1 VCIWVRES
9 ANIQLSGQQGVAV
22 SDSSYS
28 YKLTSSR
35 DKPVKGRQQYRTV
48 QKVKVV
54 KKPQPAPQ
62 KVNPTIDATGVRVKR
77 IPKSQPPRVG
87 PVVSSSTARMA
98 SKTTGQIPP
107 FNPNIVKV
115 KSVKVRKQ
123 PLPRRTVSSRKT
135 RLKPMARNIL
145 YGLRLL
151 IVGVGIGAIV
161 GTVLSVLDPATR
173 LGSATSAVGIE
184 QGQLQAT
191 QTPITPNSG
200 LLLTQE
206 ISGLKTAIQSI
217 ASTSPS
223 LTPGVFVV
231 DLENG
236 SYVDIN
242 ATATFPSA
250 STIKIP
256 ILVAFFQEVD
266 AGRIRL
272 DETMT
277 TKPEH
282 IAGGSGDMQ
291 SRPVGTT
298 YSALEVASKMI
309 IISDNTATNMLI
321 ERLGGMSAL
330 NQRFRSWGLSATAIS
345 NLLPDLQGT
354 NTTSPKELG
363 SLLAMVSKGNLIS
376 MTSRDR
382 MFDIMRR
389 TVKDSLL
396 PSGLGQGAIIA
407 HKTGDIGAMV
417 ADAGII
423 DLPIGK
429 RYLAAVMVQ
438 RPNNDVS
445 AERLIGSI
453 SRAAYQQFSQT
464 APMGSNTIPGNSP
477 HPVMAPPL
485 SNSIPVTGY
494 QSPAM
499 NPVPPTG
506 YQSPV
511 VTPQYYY
518 PYQR

>member
-1 VCIWVRES
+1 MS
-9 ANIQLSGQQGVAV
+9 NSG
-22 SDSSYS
+22 
-28 YKLTSSR
+28 YKLTSSGR
-35 DKPVKGRQQYRTV
+35 KPVSGHQEPRVV
-48 QKVKVV
+48 QKVKVA
-54 KKPQPAPQ
+54 KKPQPPREQ
-62 KVNPTIDATGVRVKR
+62 VNQTIDATGVRVKR
-77 IPKSQPPRVG
+77 IPKGQAPRIGV
-87 PVVSSSTARMA
+87 PVVRTSRIPSSPTRPA
-98 SKTTGQIPP
+98 SKAKGQIPP
-107 FNPNIVKV
+107 FNPNTVKV
-115 KSVKVRKQ
+115 KSVRVRKQ
-123 PLPRRTVSSRKT
+123 PLPRRTVNSRKT

-173 LGSATSAVGIE
+173 LSSANSLSSIE
-184 QGQLQAT
+184 QAQPQASQSPT
-191 QTPITPNSG
+191 NQSSG
-200 LLLTQE
+200 LLLSQE
-206 ISGLKTAIQSI
+206 ITPLKTAIQSLV
-217 ASTSPS
+217 STTPN
-223 LTPGVFVV
+223 LAPGVFVV
-231 DLENG
+231 DLDNG

-242 ATATFPSA
+242 AAKTFSSA

-272 DETMT
+272 DETMVA
-277 TKPEH
+277 KPEH
-282 IAGGSGDMQ
+282 IVGGSGDMQ
-291 SRPVGTT
+291 SKPAGTT
-298 YSALEVASKMI
+298 YSALEVATKMI

-321 ERLGGMSAL
+321 ERLGGMETL
-330 NQRFRSWGLSATAIS
+330 NQRFRSWGLSATAIR
-345 NLLPDLQGT
+345 NVLPDLQGT

-363 SLLAMVSKGNLIS
+363 SLLAMVSKGNLVS

-389 TVKDSLL
+389 TVKNTLL
-396 PSGLGQGAIIA
+396 PSGLGQGTIIA

-423 DLPIGK
+423 DLPVGK

-438 RPNNDVS
+438 RPNNDVG

-464 APMGSNTIPGNSP
+464 APAGLNNTIPGNSP
-477 HPVMAPPL
+477 NPGMVPPQ
-485 SNSIPVTGY
+485 SNNIPATGYQSHVTGY
-494 QSPAM
+494 QSPVT
-499 NPVPPTG
+499 NSVPATG

>member
-1 VCIWVRES
+1 M
-9 ANIQLSGQQGVAV
+9 
-22 SDSSYS
+22 SDSG
-28 YKLTSSR
+28 YKLTSSQG
-35 DKPVKGRQQYRTV
+35 KPVNGRQKPRLV
-48 QKVKVV
+48 QKVKVA
-54 KKPQPAPQ
+54 KKPQPPQ
-62 KVNPTIDATGVRVKR
+62 KKVNPAIDAEGVRVKR
-77 IPKSQPPRVG
+77 IPKSQTPRVG
-87 PVVSSSTARMA
+87 VPVVRTSPAVSSSPARPA
-98 SKTTGQIPP
+98 SKTKGQIPP

-173 LGSATSAVGIE
+173 LESANSAVGIE
-184 QGQLQAT
+184 QRTQAM
-191 QTPITPNSG
+191 QTPSNPNSG
-200 LLLTQE
+200 LLLSQE
-206 ISGLKTAIQSI
+206 IFPLKAAIQSL
-217 ASTSPS
+217 ASTNPT

-231 DLENG
+231 DLDNG

-242 ATATFPSA
+242 AAATFPSA

-256 ILVAFFQEVD
+256 ILVAFFQDVD

-272 DETMT
+272 DEIITM
-277 TKPEH
+277 KQGN
-282 IAGGSGDMQ
+282 IAGGSGEMQ
-291 SRPVGTT
+291 SKPVGTT

-321 ERLGGMSAL
+321 ERLGGMEAL
-330 NQRFRSWGLSATAIS
+330 NQRFRSWGLSATAIR

-363 SLLAMVSKGNLIS
+363 SLLAMVSKGNLVS

-382 MFDIMRR
+382 MLDIMRR
-389 TVKDSLL
+389 TVKDTLL

-438 RPNNDVS
+438 RPNNDLG

-453 SRAAYQQFSQT
+453 SRVAYQQFSQT
-464 APMGSNTIPGNSP
+464 APTGFSNTIPGNSQQA
-477 HPVMAPPL
+477 PVMAPPL
-485 SNSIPVTGY
+485 SNTIPATGY

-499 NPVPPTG
+499 NPAPATG

>member
-1 VCIWVRES
+1 
-9 ANIQLSGQQGVAV
+9 LSGQQGVTV
-22 SDSSYS
+22 SDSG
-28 YKLTSSR
+28 YKLTSSSGH
-35 DKPVKGRQQYRTV
+35 KPVSGRQQTRPV
-48 QKVKVV
+48 QKVKVA
-54 KKPQPAPQ
+54 KKPQPARDQ
-62 KVNPTIDATGVRVKR
+62 VNPSIDNTGVRVKR
-77 IPKSQPPRVG
+77 IPKNQTAKVGIPVIRTSRVV
-87 PVVSSSTARMA
+87 PSSSSLPVPKR
-98 SKTTGQIPP
+98 KGQIPP
-107 FNPNIVKV
+107 FSHSNTVKV

-123 PLPRRTVSSRKT
+123 PLSRRTANSRKT

-173 LGSATSAVGIE
+173 LSGANTGIE
-184 QGQLQAT
+184 QGQSQAI
-191 QTPITPNSG
+191 QSPANQNSG
-200 LLLTQE
+200 LLLSQE
-206 ISGLKTAIQSI
+206 ISPLKTAIQSL
-217 ASTSPS
+217 ASATPS

-231 DLENG
+231 DLDNG

-242 ATATFPSA
+242 AATTFSSA

-256 ILVAFFQEVD
+256 ILIAFFQEVD

-277 TKPEH
+277 TKQEH

-291 SRPVGTT
+291 SKPVGTT
-298 YSALEVASKMI
+298 YSALEVATKMI

-321 ERLGGMSAL
+321 ERLGGMSVL
-330 NQRFRSWGLSATAIS
+330 NQRFRSWGLSATAIRTA
-345 NLLPDLQGT
+345 LPDLQGT

-363 SLLAMVSKGNLIS
+363 GLLAMVSKGNLVS

-382 MFDIMRR
+382 MFEIMRR
-389 TVKDSLL
+389 TVKDTLL
-396 PSGLGQGAIIA
+396 PSGLGEGAIIA

-429 RYLAAVMVQ
+429 RYLAAVMIQ
-438 RPNNDVS
+438 RPINDVG
-445 AERLIGSI
+445 AEKLIGSI

-464 APMGSNTIPGNSP
+464 APTGFSNTMPGNTP
-477 HPVMAPPL
+477 QTPVMAPPL
-485 SNSIPVTGY
+485 SSTIPATGY

-499 NPVPPTG
+499 NTVPATG

-518 PYQR
+518 PPYQR